1 MKLTFDIGARGR
13 PEKLLETVELS
24 LKHSVRDDTKF
35 LICLDDDDETMTPF
49 LDKFPKDERVILSVK
64 PREDSRGEKYDRCFK
79 EAPADVYMLGVDHS
93 PIITPG
99 WDQIVLDA
107 AALFPDNIGVINA
120 PMNNM
125 SFPKLQAIT
134 HNLAE
139 MVGYTYN
146 WDYPFWFIDHE
157 LDDMAR
163 MIGRYVFV
171 DIEVD
176 NDRLRVGNRTHRMRD
191 LKFWTIYF
199 ETHAYTRREMANRII
214 NSPEFMAPEW
224 EKKMLSTWFPPVEAR
239 SAFINHDVFKNAEYL
254 ERECGANGAPPDP
267 GYVRLREAAEIKFHA
282 EIARLQNMARNGA
295 L

>member
-1 MKLTFDIGARGR
+1 MRLTFDIGARGR

-24 LKHSVRDDTKF
+24 LKHCVRDDTRF
-35 LICLDDDDETMTPF
+35 LICLDDDDTTMTPF
-49 LDKFPKDERVILSVK
+49 LDKFPKDERIILSIK
-64 PREDSRGEKYDRCFK
+64 PREDSRGEKYDRCLK

-107 AALFPDNIGVINA
+107 AALFPDNIGVVNA

-134 HNLAE
+134 HKLAE
-139 MVGYTYN
+139 MIGYTYN

-157 LDDMAR
+157 LDDLAR

-176 NDRLRVGNRTHRMRD
+176 NDRLRVGNRTQRMRE
-191 LKFWTIYF
+191 LKFWTVYF
-199 ETHAYTRREMANRII
+199 EAHVVHRRELAHRII
-214 NSPEFMAPEW
+214 NSPEFIAPEW
-224 EKKMLSTWFPPVEAR
+224 QKKMLSTWHPPVEAR
-239 SAFINHDVFKNAEYL
+239 SAFINHDVFRNAEVL
-254 ERECGANGAPPDP
+254 ERDHGANGAKPDP
-267 GYVRLREAAEIKFHA
+267 GYVRLREAAETKFHA
-282 EIARLQNMARNGA
+282 EIARLKNMASIGA

>member
-1 MKLTFDIGARGR
+1 MKLTFNIGARGR
-13 PEKLLETVELS
+13 PEKLLETVNLS
-24 LKHSVRDDTKF
+24 LANIIRTDTRF

-49 LDKFPKDERVILSVK
+49 LDKFPNDDRIILSVK
-64 PREDSRGEKYDRCFK
+64 PREDSRGEKYDRCLT

-107 AALFPDNIGVINA
+107 AALFPDNIGVVNA

-125 SFPKLQAIT
+125 SFPKLQAVT
-134 HNLAE
+134 HKLAE
-139 MVGYTYN
+139 MIGYTYN
-146 WDYPFWFIDHE
+146 HDYPFWFIDHE

-176 NDRLRVGNRTHRMRD
+176 NDRLRVGNRTQRMRE
-191 LKFWTIYF
+191 LQFWTVYF
-199 ETHAYTRREMANRII
+199 ETHAYQRRETANRII
-214 NSPEFMAPEW
+214 NSPEFIAPER
-224 EKKMLSTWFPPVEAR
+224 EKKMLSTWYPPVEAR
-239 SAFINHDVFKNAEYL
+239 SAFINHDVFRNADVL
-254 ERECGANGAPPDP
+254 ERDHGANGAPPDP
-267 GYVRLREAAEIKFHA
+267 GYVRLREAAEQKFHA
-282 EIARLQNMARNGA
+282 EISRLKNMALSGA